1 MKKSE
6 QTKAKLI
13 EAVINLLNKGKKI
26 SVASIQQKQKQLTV
40 PFTDT
45 LIISMRFMPLQ

>member
-13 EAVINLLNKGKKI
+13 KAVVDLINKDQKRSISKEAKAL
-26 SVASIQQKQKQLTV
+26 
-40 PFTDT
+40 
-45 LIISMRFMPLQ
+45 